1 MTVRV
6 AISGLGSIGQQHGRA
21 FAARDDVAVV
31 TFDPDSN
38 RRAEAAAQGWEVTD
52 SFEALLATD
61 AAALVVATPDF
72 AHIQQAA
79 AGIRAGKAVL
89 IEKPVSDR
97 LSTAIE
103 ARDVLAAGRSIVG
116 YVLRHRRVTQRV
128 KELLDEGA
136 IGDPVSFQV
145 MLGAYGTL
153 VVAKSRFATPEKNRL
168 YRDYSHE
175 WDYLRW
181 FFGPVAEVIATA
193 RVVEGLPHVEQ
204 PNSVDALI
212 LMASGVAGAVH
223 IDYVGDNRTI
233 TILGEGGAIFA
244 DLSRGTV
251 VLRQNGTDGIRRFDY
266 ADVPGDALRRQA
278 AHLLDVAAGKQP
290 IVTFEDG
297 LAALGVSEALIA
309 SAETRT
315 AVGVAR
321 L

>member
-1 MTVRV
+1 MTARV

-21 FAARDDVAVV
+21 FAALDDVAVIA
-31 TFDPDSN
+31 FDPDPY
-38 RRAEAAAQGWEVTD
+38 RRAEAAAQGWEVAD

-61 AAALVVATPDF
+61 ATALVVATPDF
-72 AHIQQAA
+72 AHIEQAV
-79 AGIRAGKAVL
+79 AGTRAGKAVL

-103 ARDVLAAGRSIVG
+103 ARGVLPAGRSIVG
-116 YVLRHRRVTQRV
+116 YVLRHRRATQCV

-145 MLGAYGTL
+145 MLGAYRTI

-212 LMASGVAGAVH
+212 LMASGLTGAVH
-223 IDYVGDNRTI
+223 LDYVGENRTI

-266 ADVPGDALRRQA
+266 PEVPGDALRRQA
-278 AHLLDVAAGKQP
+278 AHLLDVAAGEPP

-297 LAALGVSEALIA
+297 LAALAVSEALIA
-309 SAETRT
+309 SADTRT
-315 AVGVAR
+315 AVAVAG